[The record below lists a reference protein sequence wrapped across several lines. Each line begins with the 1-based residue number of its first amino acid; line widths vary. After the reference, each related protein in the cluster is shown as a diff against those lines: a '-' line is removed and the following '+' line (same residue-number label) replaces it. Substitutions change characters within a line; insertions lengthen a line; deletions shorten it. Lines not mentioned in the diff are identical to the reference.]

1 MLCPPACRTRL
12 SILACILVAGL
23 ARAQSTTWYVDANA
37 APPGNGTLASPYA
50 SIQYAIDQPSTV
62 AGDVLLAAP
71 GLYSETVDVDK
82 TVTIRSSGGPLAT
95 SIQGTQPGFVVRL
108 AAPGLATIE
117 GFSIVGHPSLA
128 TDGVHLVQGFVR
140 SCVVRD
146 HRKVGGSGGTGIDA
160 GFVDTFDGGIIRC
173 TLINNQGL
181 GVFGGYEFFEPAV
194 VDSSLA
200 YGNGGQDLHRTRPSY
215 CLWGEGTHNIAGQGN
230 LIGVDPQLWDL
241 ATSNPRLGPLSPCID
256 AGSPGLA
263 PDPDGSRADI
273 GAVPFDA
280 RYLPPI
286 ASYCTGKI
294 NSQGCAASIG
304 ASGAAG
310 ASMTSSAPFLVTC
323 NGVVEG
329 VPGLMFWGHAP
340 RAAPFMGGF
349 HCVQPPTPRCAAQL
363 AGSSGSP
370 CSGAFSFDFNAYAQS
385 GLNPTLA
392 AGQVIRAQYWYRDPS
407 DPAGFGAATSNAIE
421 FALGL

>member
-12 SILACILVAGL
+12 SILACILMAGL
-23 ARAQSTTWYVDANA
+23 GRAQSTTWYVDANA

-50 SIQYAIDQPSTV
+50 SIQYAIDQPTTV

-82 TVTIRSSGGPLAT
+82 TVTVRSSGGPLAT

-108 AAPGLATIE
+108 AASGQAAIE
-117 GFSIVGHPSLA
+117 GFTILGHSVHA
-128 TDGVHLVQGFVR
+128 TDGVHLVKGFVR
-140 SCVVRD
+140 GCIVRD
-146 HRKVGGSGGTGIDA
+146 HRKDGGSGGTGIDA
-160 GFVDTFDGGIIRC
+160 AFDDTFSGGISRC
-173 TLINNQGL
+173 TILNNQGI
-181 GVFGGYEFFEPAV
+181 GIFGGYPFFDLAHV
-194 VDSSLA
+194 SDTIA
-200 YGNGGQDLHRTRPSY
+200 YGNGSDLVMTRPSY
-215 CLWGEGTHNIAGQGN
+215 CLWGSGTNNVAGPGN
-230 LIGVDPQLWDL
+230 LEGVDPKLWDL

-256 AGSPGLA
+256 AGSPGLP
-263 PDPDGSRADI
+263 PDPDSSPADR

-280 RYLPPI
+280 LYLPPI
-286 ASYCTGKI
+286 ATYCTGKV

-329 VPGLMFWGHAP
+329 VPGLMFWGRAP

-370 CSGAFSFDFNAYAQS
+370 CSGTFSFDFNAYAQS